1 MSQSPAFQKRFAVY
15 PFSSASDSDDVLVNI
30 DDAGDEEEEG
40 VLAILQDE
48 NGQQQ
53 TVRLTPDQA
62 AALGIDYQQLV
73 AAAAAGGVSSTGAEG

>member
-1 MSQSPAFQKRFAVY
+1 MSTSLSEEICNVRY
-15 PFSSASDSDDVLVNI
+15 PFPSDSEDVMINI
-30 DDAGDEEEEG
+30 DDAGEDEEEG

-73 AAAAAGGVSSTGAEG
+73 AAAAAGGVSSTDGDR